1 MKQGDK
7 GKLYRQEQRTMR
19 HALKKFGEK
28 RTLLRFQ
35 PIRDIHLH
43 TTFSDENVKNHGS
56 LATMYLFVALAI
68 LVIFMGAF
76 NFMTLSTARASLR
89 YKEIGVRKVTGA
101 KRKTLITQFLSES
114 LVQSFIS
121 LVFAL
126 ALTELMLPLFNQ
138 AMETAITLRMNW
150 DIISIF
156 CLVL

>member
-1 MKQGDK
+1 
-7 GKLYRQEQRTMR
+7 
-19 HALKKFGEK
+19 
-28 RTLLRFQ
+28 
-35 PIRDIHLH
+35 
-43 TTFSDENVKNHGS
+43 
-56 LATMYLFVALAI
+56 MYLFVALAI

-121 LVFAL
+121 LVLAL

-138 AMETAITLRMNW
+138 AMETAITLSMNW
-150 DIISIF
+150 DIIFYILF
-156 CLVL
+156 GIIGIGCLAGAYPAFYLSSVNPLLSKADERPARKEGLSKDWFASSFS

>member
-1 MKQGDK
+1 MNACLCKNEHGDE
-7 GKLYRQEQRTMR
+7 GKLYRRKQRNKR
-19 HALKKFGEK
+19 LALKKFGEK

-89 YKEIGVRKVTGA
+89 YKEIGVRKVTVPNG
-101 KRKTLITQFLSES
+101 KHLLH
-114 LVQSFIS
+114 SFS
-121 LVFAL
+121 QKV
-126 ALTELMLPLFNQ
+126 
-138 AMETAITLRMNW
+138 
-150 DIISIF
+150 
-156 CLVL
+156 